1 MENNKRM
8 TAVVSMRARNDAMV
22 NQMWRTVAL
31 LLISAIDLEI
41 QPTHSNTDTNSR
53 KCDIGRN
60 ERGIFVTSNAFG
72 LGHMARCMPKM
83 ESKSRTAGMRGGDG
97 MRGGA
102 AGARRSG
109 AGAGAGLV
117 AS

>member
-1 MENNKRM
+1 M
-8 TAVVSMRARNDAMV
+8 TAVVSMRARNDAML

-31 LLISAIDLEI
+31 LLISAIDLEM
-41 QPTHSNTDTNSR
+41 THSNTDTNSR

-109 AGAGAGLV
+109 TGAGAGLG